1 MLNLGFNPQAGA
13 FGGAFGP
20 GAGFGP
26 GGPGGF
32 SPMGGGF
39 PQMGGFPGAGGFPG
53 GFPGGFNDRA
63 AFSPDAMQPQGGMN
77 PNLAQMLSGLG
88 GGNPMGGMGG
98 GQDIMQMIMQLLQ
111 MLLGQGMGGGQPGA
125 GADGGMGGG
134 GIPGMGGGGNGGGG
148 GGCGGPSGVGGGG
161 GNGGGFSPGGGV
173 GGGNRAGGP
182 SGSFAPDQ
190 ANGPV
195 PYNAATG
202 NRLADHAMGM
212 NGRNFK
218 PGQTKR
224 CADFV
229 STMMQQSG
237 TAPPGFKH
245 QESAAGLANY
255 GSPVNKQDL
264 KPGDVVFFGNT
275 YRPGKYTHV
284 GIYAGDGKFVHRPTA
299 NKPVRV
305 DNLNSGYYAGKYT
318 GARRM
323 SSGGTSSAGGG
334 SAPRPAAPSKPSTT
348 K

>member
-1 MLNLGFNPQAGA
+1 MFTPTLGFNPQPGFGA
-13 FGGAFGP
+13 FGPGAFGP
-20 GAGFGP
+20 GAGL
-26 GGPGGF
+26 
-32 SPMGGGF
+32 GGF
-39 PQMGGFPGAGGFPG
+39 PPMGGGFPGAGGFPG
-53 GFPGGFNDRA
+53 GLGFDRA
-63 AFSPDAMQPQGGMN
+63 ALSPDAMLPQGGMN

-88 GGNPMGGMGG
+88 GGAPMGGNPMMGG
-98 GQDIMQMIMQLLQ
+98 GMDIMQMIMQLLQ
-111 MLLGQGMGGGQPGA
+111 MLLGQGMGGGMPGS
-125 GADGGMGGG
+125 GDGGMGGG
-134 GIPGMGGGGNGGGG
+134 FPQMGGPGGGGPGGGFG
-148 GGCGGPSGVGGGG
+148 GGPSGVGG

-173 GGGNRAGGP
+173 GGGRGPGGP
-182 SGSFAPDQ
+182 GGSFAPDQ
-190 ANGPV
+190 ATGPV

-202 NRLADHAMGM
+202 NRLADTAMAM

-229 STMMQQSG
+229 STMMTQSG

-245 QESAAGLANY
+245 QVSAAGLANY
-255 GSPVNKQDL
+255 GSPVNKGDL

-305 DNLNSGYYAGKYT
+305 DSLNTGYYAGKYT

-323 SSGGTSSAGGG
+323 TSGGSTGST
-334 SAPRPAAPSKPSTT
+334 SAPRPSAPSPT
-348 K
+348 KK